1 MSDIQ
6 VGAQPAACPIC
17 GWSSNYRSLHKHLT
31 LVHRLDGRPR
41 LNAMHLVW
49 REIQVGLLEVTRPQW
64 EGP

>member
-17 GWSSNYRSLHKHLT
+17 GWTSIYSSLHNHLT
-31 LVHRLDGRPR
+31 FVHRLDGRPR
-41 LNAMHLVW
+41 LDALHLVW